1 MDPHNPNNPDNLTD
15 DHSQQDDQQPFSIE
29 PLSPRSEKRLDDFYE
44 WEAHENYRVR
54 SWSDDDSD
62 GGYNPWLSNPRVSP
76 DPVRPTTYY
85 PQGSSSSQNRATVAA
100 EKTTLPVE
108 QEITYFNMLS
118 ELNKVDTATTNE
130 AQKKAHNG
138 QIAWLCNKLGI

>member
-29 PLSPRSEKRLDDFYE
+29 PLSPRSEKRLDDFYA
-44 WEAHENYRVR
+44 WEETENYRVR

-62 GGYNPWLSNPRVSP
+62 GGYDPWLSNPRVSP
-76 DPVRPTTYY
+76 DPTRPTTYYPRVSPDPTRPTTYY

-118 ELNKVDTATTNE
+118 ELNKVDTATMSE
-130 AQKKAHNG
+130 A
-138 QIAWLCNKLGI
+138 